1 MPETHRQYRCRKS
14 LSDIETARMAVDIAI
29 ATVAFHVGSK
39 SHLEGLLSAAM
50 KRLDKAFEIAVRDR
64 VVSDEI
70 AALER
75 KAKQVPH
82 MHDWEDQ

>member
-1 MPETHRQYRCRKS
+1 MSETHRQYRCRKS

-29 ATVAFHVGSK
+29 ATVAFHVGNK
-39 SHLEGLLSAAM
+39 GHLESLLSAAM
-50 KRLDKAFEIAVRDR
+50 KRLDKAFEIAIRDR
-64 VVSDEI
+64 VVADEF

-75 KAKQVPH
+75 KGKQVPH